1 MANYEVPEELKKMR
15 EKEIERLN
23 ELDDLKEKVQV
34 GKLVLA
40 SYVGYLFGKNFG
52 NVMSYI
58 LTGVLGLASACD
70 RLGCDFRDVNVF
82 ENHSYRQEKI
92 KPKNIRVFILVF

>member
-40 SYVGYLFGKNFG
+40 SYVGYKGKSPSWEISF
-52 NVMSYI
+52 S
-58 LTGVLGLASACD
+58 
-70 RLGCDFRDVNVF
+70 
-82 ENHSYRQEKI
+82 
-92 KPKNIRVFILVF
+92 